1 MIKKIAGFY
10 HNGFKNMPSWGKKLW
25 LIILIKLFIMFAV
38 LKIFFFPDFLN
49 SKFDT
54 DEQKSDYVKEQLIN
68 KK

>member
-1 MIKKIAGFY
+1 MIKKIVSFY

-49 SKFDT
+49 TKFNT
-54 DEQKSDYVKEQLIN
+54 DDEKSDYVIEQLIN